1 MYVKVVSVSDELQD
15 LLKGLSRQYVENASE
30 LLLGIPDKMWQKG
43 ETLKKTG
50 LNAKDSQFISFLKQT
65 FLILTSLNGQWL

>member
-30 LLLGIPDKMWQKG
+30 LLLGIPDNM
-43 ETLKKTG
+43 
-50 LNAKDSQFISFLKQT
+50 
-65 FLILTSLNGQWL
+65 